1 MRVSSNQMSNN
12 YLRQLNN
19 AYGRQQK
26 LMEKTDGSDIHRPS
40 DNPVNCVRTMLFNSS
55 LVQNEQ
61 FTSNLNDAVSWMKS
75 TDSAMSQIADQ
86 LKTIT
91 ERVSQSA
98 NSYQSASDMKATAN
112 EVTEII
118 NQIVS
123 VANGQ
128 LGDRYIFSG
137 QSDKIRPYSSDSN
150 GAITTTVENKI
161 DLYSLDEEQKRK
173 FGTEKLVI
181 MTGSDGNTYY
191 ANPSNGEV
199 YEKSYVTSQ
208 TKDKTP
214 AEASIGNLTGG
225 LFDATGT
232 GRPFDH
238 INTDGQYVGTG
249 TTSIPYTDTVGGI
262 TLALS
267 TSTKTVVKY
276 NGDLNKISMPV
287 QNGGA
292 KPESDSVNMTGA
304 DLFGTD
310 IFGGQGSSLL
320 NDLFEIRDK
329 ISAGDVHWLSE
340 TGITLANNSHDYVIN
355 KESEIGGRLSSYEM
369 TKSIFEDNNT
379 VITGDIS
386 SVSDAKVDE
395 VITDLQMAEIVYR
408 LSLSVGSKILPPSL
422 ADYL

>member
-310 IFGGQGSSLL
+310 IFG
-320 NDLFEIRDK
+320 
-329 ISAGDVHWLSE
+329 
-340 TGITLANNSHDYVIN
+340 
-355 KESEIGGRLSSYEM
+355 
-369 TKSIFEDNNT
+369 
-379 VITGDIS
+379 
-386 SVSDAKVDE
+386 
-395 VITDLQMAEIVYR
+395 
-408 LSLSVGSKILPPSL
+408 
-422 ADYL
+422 

>member
-1 MRVSSNQMSNN
+1 
-12 YLRQLNN
+12 
-19 AYGRQQK
+19 
-26 LMEKTDGSDIHRPS
+26 
-40 DNPVNCVRTMLFNSS
+40 
-55 LVQNEQ
+55 
-61 FTSNLNDAVSWMKS
+61 
-75 TDSAMSQIADQ
+75 
-86 LKTIT
+86 
-91 ERVSQSA
+91 
-98 NSYQSASDMKATAN
+98 
-112 EVTEII
+112 
-118 NQIVS
+118 
-123 VANGQ
+123 
-128 LGDRYIFSG
+128 
-137 QSDKIRPYSSDSN
+137 
-150 GAITTTVENKI
+150 
-161 DLYSLDEEQKRK
+161 
-173 FGTEKLVI
+173 

-232 GRPFDH
+232 DRPFDH
-238 INTDGQYVGTG
+238 INTNGQYVGTG
-249 TTSIPYTDTVGGI
+249 TTSIPYTDTVAGI
-262 TLALS
+262 TLTLS

-386 SVSDAKVDE
+386 GVSDAKVDE
-395 VITDLQMAEIVYR
+395 VAEIVYR